1 MNKPIPRGRNGGRKK
16 KPDKKKTINI
26 YARPS
31 EIEAHGGEDSLK
43 EKIYNLIKIS
53 KNG

>member
-1 MNKPIPRGRNGGRKK
+1 MKKPIPRGRNGGRHKD
-16 KPDKKKTINI
+16 PDKKKTINI

-31 EIEAHGGEDSLK
+31 EIEAHGGEVVLK
-43 EKIYNLIKIS
+43 EKIYNLIS